1 MSEYCEK
8 RSGADDATDSH
19 SEIAMSTGGER
30 RDLPESTD
38 VVLRDGS
45 TVCLRNAEASDVET
59 LLRFLRALPDSRR
72 AHRLLG
78 GPSLTA
84 ASLRPLMT
92 SGDGR
97 AVALVA
103 ETGKQIVG
111 FGGFY
116 RLLDDV
122 SRAEVALV
130 VADAVQ
136 GHGIG
141 TRLLERLTRLARRQ
155 HITVLD
161 AHVLGRE
168 ARLLDV
174 FRQTGLE
181 FTETE
186 ADGGTHI
193 VLSLASLD
201 RFEERSAV
209 RSQIAATASMR
220 PFFEPRVV
228 AVIGANRQR
237 GRIGSEI
244 LHNIGQRFTGRV
256 VPVHPDAAEI
266 DGFRA
271 YSRVCDIPDAV
282 DLAVIAVPAS
292 GVLTAVE
299 DCVRKQVPAICVISA
314 GFGESGADG
323 RAREAEIVRRIR
335 DAGCRLIGPNCMG
348 LLNTDP
354 AVCLNATFSPV
365 FPPAGRVAMSTQSGA
380 LGLAILDYA
389 KRLGIGISSF
399 VSIGNKA
406 DVSGN
411 DLIQYWAEDAKTSVI
426 LLYVESFGNPRK
438 FSQLARRVGR
448 SKPIVAVKAGRS
460 AAGSRAAA
468 SHTGALASSDVVVDA
483 LFRQAGVIRTERL
496 EEMFDVAVLLS
507 QQPLPR
513 GRRVAI
519 VTNAGGPAILA
530 ADACEGSG
538 LVLPS
543 LGEGTRDA
551 LRGFLPAAA
560 SVGNPVDM
568 LASATPEHYR
578 RTLEIVLRDET
589 VDSVIAIFIPPL
601 MTDPTAVAAAVASA
615 AATAPGT
622 PVLGVFMRS
631 EGAPAAL
638 APIPAYDFP
647 ESAALA
653 LARVTAYGQWRAR
666 PLAPP
671 PVLQRFNADG
681 IRRLVDR
688 VLARDAGGWVPAAEA
703 FAILA
708 GAGIDSAPFRLARDL
723 DAALAAA
730 AEIGYPV
737 ALKALGPTLL
747 HKTERRAVLLNL
759 ADAPALSAAHA
770 DLTGRLGA
778 DVTALLVQKMVPPG
792 VEMIVGAVQ
801 DPLFGPVIACGT
813 GGVLVDVAAD
823 TAFRLH
829 PLSDADARDMIGE
842 LRGARLLRG
851 FRGAPPADETA
862 LRDLVL
868 RVSELV
874 AAAPE
879 IQEMD
884 LNPVIV
890 LSSGACVADARIRVG
905 AAAPPARGRRVEY

>member
-1 MSEYCEK
+1 VPEP
-8 RSGADDATDSH
+8 RQDAAAAVD
-19 SEIAMSTGGER
+19 AVG

-45 TVCLRNAEASDVET
+45 TVCLRNAHADDAGV
-59 LLRFLRALPDSRR
+59 LLQFLQALPDDRR
-72 AHRLLG
+72 AHRLLA
-78 GPSLTA
+78 PSLTP
-84 ASLRPLMT
+84 ASLRELMT

-103 ETGKQIVG
+103 ETAGQVVG

-116 RLLDDV
+116 RHPEDAR
-122 SRAEVALV
+122 RAEVALV
-130 VADAVQ
+130 VADAMQ

-155 HITVLD
+155 HIATFD

-168 ARLLDV
+168 ARILDV
-174 FRQTGLE
+174 LRQSGLAL
-181 FTETE
+181 TE
-186 ADGGTHI
+186 APEGDGHTL
-193 VLSLASLD
+193 VELSLASLD
-201 RFEERSAV
+201 QFEERSAM
-209 RSQIAATASMR
+209 RSQIAATASVR

-228 AVIGANRQR
+228 AVVGANRRR

-244 LHNIGQRFTGRV
+244 LHNIAERFTGRV
-256 VPVHPDAAEI
+256 VPVHPEAAEI
-266 DGFRA
+266 DGRRA
-271 YSRVCDIPDAV
+271 WPRVSDIPGTV
-282 DLAVIAVPAS
+282 DLAVIAVPAAD
-292 GVLTAVE
+292 VLGAVD
-299 DCVRKQVPAICVISA
+299 DCIRKDVPAICVISA

-335 DAGCRLIGPNCMG
+335 EAGCRLIGPNCMG

-354 AVCLNATFSPV
+354 AIRLNATFSPV

-411 DLIQYWAEDAKTSVI
+411 DLIQYWAEDPKTSVI
-426 LLYVESFGNPRK
+426 LLYVESFGNPKK

-448 SKPIVAVKAGRS
+448 TKPIVAVKAGRS

-483 LFRQAGVIRTERL
+483 LFRQSGVIRTERL
-496 EEMFDVAVLLS
+496 EEMFDAAVLLS

-513 GRRVAI
+513 GRRAAI

-530 ADACEGSG
+530 ADACESSG
-538 LVLPS
+538 LVLPP
-543 LGEGTRDA
+543 LGDATRAA
-551 LRGFLPAAA
+551 LRAFLPAAA

-568 LASATPEHYR
+568 LASASPEHYR
-578 RTLEIVLRDET
+578 RTLALVLGDET
-589 VDSVIAIFIPPL
+589 IDSVITIFIPPL
-601 MTDPTAVAAAVASA
+601 ITDPTAVAAAVADA
-615 AATAPGT
+615 ARTAPDK

-653 LARVTAYGQWRAR
+653 LARVTTYGQWRSK
-666 PLAPP
+666 PLAPA
-671 PVLQRFNADG
+671 PVLSRFDADG
-681 IRRLVDR
+681 VRRR
-688 VLARDAGGWVPAAEA
+688 VERLLAAEPGWLPADEA
-703 FAILA
+703 FAIL
-708 GAGIDSAPFRLARDL
+708 GEAGIQGAPFRVVPPHGDV
-723 DAALAAA
+723 LAAA
-730 AEIGYPV
+730 AAVGYPV
-737 ALKALGPTLL
+737 ALKALGPALV
-747 HKTERRAVLLNL
+747 HKTERRAVQLNL
-759 ADAPALSAAHA
+759 GDARALAGAVD
-770 DLTGRLGA
+770 DLLGRLGTE
-778 DVTALLVQKMVPPG
+778 VTSLLVQKMVPRG
-792 VEMIVGAVQ
+792 IEMIVGAVQ

-813 GGVLVDVAAD
+813 GGIFVDVAAD

-829 PLSDADARDMIGE
+829 PLSDADAREMIDE

-851 FRGAPPADETA
+851 YRGAPAVDEAA
-862 LRDLVL
+862 LRDVVL

-890 LSSGACVADARIRVG
+890 LSSGACVADVRIRIG
-905 AAAPPARGRRVEY
+905 PITPAQRGRRIEY